1 VRKVLV
7 PFVFLSSLLLLHAA
21 PASAEVV
28 IENPWV
34 RATAPGA
41 KVAAGYLT
49 IRNPAA
55 APDRLL
61 GAASPAA
68 ARVEMHVT
76 VKEGDIMRMRE
87 VKELRVPARA
97 SFELKPGG
105 AHLMFV
111 DIGQP
116 YREGEKVPVTL
127 RFERAGEV
135 RAEFHV
141 GRLGATRHGH

>member
-1 VRKVLV
+1 MKMFLFVLG
-7 PFVFLSSLLLLHAA
+7 FVVATPVF
-21 PASAEVV
+21 AEVQ

-41 KVAAGYLT
+41 KMAAGYLK
-49 IRNPAA
+49 IRNSAA
-55 APDRLL
+55 AGDRLL

-76 VKEGDIMRMRE
+76 VKDGDIMRMRE
-87 VKELRVPARA
+87 VKELGVPAQGNL
-97 SFELKPGG
+97 ELRPGG

-111 DIGQP
+111 EIKYP
-116 YREGEKVPVTL
+116 YREGEKVPLTL
-127 RFERAGEV
+127 RFEHAGEV
-135 RAEFHV
+135 RAELRV